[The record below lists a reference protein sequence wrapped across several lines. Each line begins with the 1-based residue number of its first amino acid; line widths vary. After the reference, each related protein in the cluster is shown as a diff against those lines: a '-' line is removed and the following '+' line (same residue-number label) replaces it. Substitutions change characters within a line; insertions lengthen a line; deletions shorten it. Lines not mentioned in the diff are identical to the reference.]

1 MGDIALKWDGTGA
14 DLVLE
19 DGDLVIE
26 HGLQTSVIASL
37 FSDRRA
43 RADDQLPDGSTD
55 RRGWWADP
63 WAEVPGDQLGS
74 RLWLLGREKE
84 LAEPMR
90 RARDYAKEAL
100 AWLIEDGIA
109 ASVDVQPSVPR
120 RGVLGLAVAINRRD
134 GTRESF
140 QFEILWE
147 ALNGL

>member
-14 DLVLE
+14 DLAFE
-19 DGDLVIE
+19 DGDLVIDD
-26 HGLQTSVIASL
+26 GLQTAVIVSL

-43 RADDQLPDGSTD
+43 RSDDTLPDGSTD
-55 RRGWWADP
+55 RRGWWADQ

-84 LAEPMR
+84 LPEPMR
-90 RARDYAKEAL
+90 RARDYAMEAL
-100 AWLIEDGIA
+100 SWLTEDGIA

-134 GTRESF
+134 GGRESY

-147 ALNGL
+147 AMNGL